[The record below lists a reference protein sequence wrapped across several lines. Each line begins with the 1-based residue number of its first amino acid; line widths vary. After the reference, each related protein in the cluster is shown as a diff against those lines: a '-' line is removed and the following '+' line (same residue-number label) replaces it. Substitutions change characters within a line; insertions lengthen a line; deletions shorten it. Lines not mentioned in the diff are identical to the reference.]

1 MIYEQQL
8 VWLGLVPVWVWSER
22 ALEVHIL
29 GCKDVYL
36 SPPGGELQQQ
46 IIPLLIRSL
55 KLYFDDFSS
64 NCEII
69 KSELIAEL

>member
-1 MIYEQQL
+1 M
-8 VWLGLVPVWVWSER
+8 
-22 ALEVHIL
+22 HIL

-64 NCEII
+64 SCEII

>member
-46 IIPLLIRSL
+46 IIPLLIRSQL
-55 KLYFDDFSS
+55 DFSS